1 MAQQELTCPVCQA
14 DMPLSGD
21 ERPGDEFFCACC
33 GAPGIIAKKKG
44 ASEEL
49 EVEEDF

>member
-1 MAQQELTCPVCQA
+1 MRQQEITCPICQA

-21 ERPGDEFFCACC
+21 ERPGDEFYCSCC
-33 GAPGIIAKKKG
+33 GSPGLIQKKDD
-44 ASEEL
+44 EEL